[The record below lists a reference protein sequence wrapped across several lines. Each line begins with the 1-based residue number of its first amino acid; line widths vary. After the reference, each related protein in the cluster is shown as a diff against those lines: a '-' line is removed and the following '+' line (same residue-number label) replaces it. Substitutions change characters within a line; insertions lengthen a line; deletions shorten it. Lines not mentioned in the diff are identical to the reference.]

1 MAKITRRRESLAES
15 PVIGESEIKTGVHIE
30 QDLAICLLRQ
40 IRGVD
45 DQPLVKSE
53 MWKLNIKLIIIF

>member
-53 MWKLNIKLIIIF
+53 M